1 MDEKTN
7 SASAQS
13 EKAATPAGN
22 AGRNVTELPHRRVGS
37 FTLGACLIAAGVF
50 FLMYYFWPTFNWML
64 VLKIAPAA
72 GLILLGCEVLFFAV
86 HPGRWKYDFVSVLIC
101 LCLMG
106 VCFCMTLLPLLWEE
120 IDPARQR
127 TQEKLWDEYRAQV
140 YTAMQSDEP
149 EIALKDVQGSLYLY
163 SGAAVST
170 LEDLAQSTESSRYLT
185 LHVEMFGPYPDVEAF
200 ASDCRKLT
208 DAIQS
213 CGVQPNRVYF
223 DCVPSGELP
232 DALDQGTAPMNEYRL
247 ELDGAVQMD
256 WTAELMAGQTKVIE
270 PLEEENAETTE
281 EVQG

>member
-7 SASAQS
+7 NAVQPETTAFP
-13 EKAATPAGN
+13 TGN
-22 AGRNVTELPHRRVGS
+22 TSRKVTAPPHRRVGS

-50 FLMYYFWPTFNWML
+50 FLLYYFWPAFNWML

-72 GLILLGCEVLFFAV
+72 GLILLGCEVLFFAA
-86 HPGRWKYDFVSVLIC
+86 HPGRWKYDFISVLVC

-106 VCFCMTLLPLLWEE
+106 ACFCMTLLPLLWEE

-140 YTAMQSDEP
+140 YAAMQSDEP

-170 LEDLAQSTESSRYLT
+170 LEELEQSTESSRYLT
-185 LHVEMFGPYPDVEAF
+185 LYVELFGPYLDADAF
-200 ASDCRKLT
+200 AADCRKLT

-213 CGVQPNRVYF
+213 CGVQPNRIYF

-232 DALDQGTAPMNEYRL
+232 DALDQGAAPMNEYHL
-247 ELDGAVQMD
+247 GLDGAVQMD
-256 WTAELMAGQTKVIE
+256 WTAEQMAGQTEVIE
-270 PLEEENAETTE
+270 LLEEENAETIE
-281 EVQG
+281 EAQE